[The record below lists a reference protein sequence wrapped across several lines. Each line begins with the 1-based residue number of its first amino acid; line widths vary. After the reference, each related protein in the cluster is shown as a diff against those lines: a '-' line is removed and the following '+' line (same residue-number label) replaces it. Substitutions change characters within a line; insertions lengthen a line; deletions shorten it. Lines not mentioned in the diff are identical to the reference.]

1 MKKIPLRGM
10 FSRHLVIGS
19 VEVAVNRAKTDN
31 LLKQIT
37 CERGGPLSPVVV
49 EGNASGQ
56 TLQNFV
62 DSSVLKCDSVRISVC
77 SSINIL

>member
-10 FSRHLVIGS
+10 LSRHLVIGS
-19 VEVAVNRAKTDN
+19 VEVAVNRA
-31 LLKQIT
+31 LAKQIT
-37 CERGGPLSPVVV
+37 CERGGPWSPVVV
-49 EGNASGQ
+49 EGSASGQ